1 MMHKP
6 NKACAEKVETRPERK
21 EAKMENNASYGG
33 SYGNSGK
40 KLPEKKFRAGA
51 VSATI
56 WRNESAKG
64 SYATVQLDRSY
75 KDGDAWK
82 STGSLRI
89 KEVNR
94 LPEDKRPAKGSSCA
108 EQGIRIPFQQA
119 GAAGKGRG
127 NSNRRRYVKMM
138 CGGI

>member
-89 KEVNR
+89 ND
-94 LPEDKRPAKGSSCA
+94 LPKAVLVLNKAYEYLFSKPELQEREEAIAIED
-108 EQGIRIPFQQA
+108 
-119 GAAGKGRG
+119 
-127 NSNRRRYVKMM
+127 VM
-138 CGGI
+138 